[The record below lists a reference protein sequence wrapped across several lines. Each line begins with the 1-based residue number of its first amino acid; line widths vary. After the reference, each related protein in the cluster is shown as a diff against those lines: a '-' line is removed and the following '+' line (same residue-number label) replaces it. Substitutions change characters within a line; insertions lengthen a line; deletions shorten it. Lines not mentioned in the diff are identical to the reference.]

1 MKNAKK
7 FSIIEKSIASQMHFG
22 FTNIGSNMQYFWA
35 TYFYFCNLSS
45 WRPCIYPITFF
56 HSCSNTSTIFR
67 KKRIVSLF
75 VIPWQKN
82 FEKDLDR
89 FSAEL
94 ENRFF
99 CYWENGKQTADML
112 QQDCAVFF
120 TSTMSNG
127 LCNFSIQM
135 TKSFHLIRLSKSF
148 LETIE
153 IMQSSYK
160 SCVK

>member
-35 TYFYFCNLSS
+35 TDFYFCNLSS

-99 CYWENGKQTADML
+99 CYCCCWENCKQTADML

-127 LCNFSIQM
+127 LCNFSFKWQKVFILLVPQ
-135 TKSFHLIRLSKSF
+135 KLFWKQLK
-148 LETIE
+148 
-153 IMQSSYK
+153 
-160 SCVK
+160 